1 LFERLQDRDAAPNG
15 RLHQHVH
22 PLFSGGGGDFSAVAS
37 NHSLV
42 GRHHGFTGVDRRQ
55 DQAAGWLQAS
65 HHFHHQIHIWIG
77 HHGGGIGGEQAVAQR
92 DRAGAIEIA
101 HRHLPQLQISHQGVP
116 PLG

>member
-1 LFERLQDRDAAPNG
+1 MFERFQDRDAATDG
-15 RLHQHVH
+15 RFHQHVD
-22 PLFSGGGGDFSAVAS
+22 PLFGSGGGDFSAVAS
-37 NHSLV
+37 NHGLV
-42 GRHHGFTGVDRRQ
+42 GGHHGFAGIDCRQ
-55 DQAAGWLQAS
+55 DQAAGWLQAT
-65 HHFHHQIHIWIG
+65 HHFHHQIHIRIG